1 MTSGD
6 RSICLASGGRVSDWV
21 VRAGCRCCAGR
32 SERLHRTPGLARRSC
47 VHAGRQELPRHHH
60 HGYSVTAGY
69 KAIKTTKL
77 YQIWYAVDI
86 KPVWLP
92 AAMESSTAGPTD
104 TARHLTADTLRDGDY
119 CEFSSVTIQELAD
132 FIGWRL
138 ENFRHLLASPARAH
152 HLPERRG

>member
-6 RSICLASGGRVSDWV
+6 RCICLASGGTGCDCV
-21 VRAGCRCCAGR
+21 VRAGWKCCAGR
-32 SERLHRTPGLARRSC
+32 AKRSHRTPGLARRSC

-60 HGYSVTAGY
+60 HGFSITAGY
-69 KAIKTTKL
+69 KAIYTTTL
-77 YQIWYAVDI
+77 LQIWHAVDI
-86 KPVWLP
+86 KPIWLP
-92 AAMESSTAGPTD
+92 AAMESTAAGPTD

-119 CEFSSVTIQELAD
+119 CGFSSLTIQELAD